1 MTEYILIAVL
11 VLYVVNEVFH
21 RKERDELLNRL
32 MARDLPQFQYYQTKF
47 KQDVA
52 EVKAV
57 QDENREE
64 RKEAKK
70 EGEDED
76 DPDSLF

>member
-1 MTEYILIAVL
+1 MNEPKTYEESQIAAL
-11 VLYVVNEVFH
+11 T
-21 RKERDELLNRL
+21 KERDELLNRL